1 MEFHLE
7 EILMTRPPANR
18 QYAVHARHIDR
29 HHARLVFEPTFE
41 AAAVAYVED
50 FHPPGVDAEITIL
63 VRDVE
68 SGHEHCF
75 RVDLETGQTEACG

>member
-1 MEFHLE
+1 MR
-7 EILMTRPPANR
+7 EILMTRPLINR
-18 QYAVHARHIDR
+18 QYSVCARHIDR
-29 HHARLVFEPTFE
+29 HHTRLIFEPTFE

-50 FHPPGVDAEITIL
+50 FHPPSADAQMTIL

-75 RVDLETGQTEACG
+75 RIDLETGQANACG